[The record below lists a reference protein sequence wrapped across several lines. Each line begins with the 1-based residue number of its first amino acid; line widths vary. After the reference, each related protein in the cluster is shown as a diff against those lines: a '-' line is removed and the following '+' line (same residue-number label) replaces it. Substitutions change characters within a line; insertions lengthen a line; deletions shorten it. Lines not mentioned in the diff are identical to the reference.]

1 MFRPKLSPIW
11 KQRNFRL
18 LWFGE
23 TISLLGS
30 TVSHFALPVVAVV
43 TLHVSAGQMGLM
55 RALGSAPSIVLGL
68 LAGVWVDRLDRRRLL
83 VATNLLA
90 AALMAS
96 VPIAHLLGTLTVFHL
111 YALWFA
117 FGFLGAFWWP
127 AWNSFLPTIVA
138 PDDLVEANSKVE
150 FAWSSMGVAGPAL
163 GALLISWFTAPGVL
177 AFDAV
182 TFVVCAAF
190 IVRIRPPAVTTEDG
204 PRVGTFR
211 QIGDGL
217 RATFADVMQRAITI
231 PRVILDF
238 VDGLSLTV
246 FAIYVIREV
255 GLSPQL
261 LGVSLAL
268 SWVGF
273 ALGAAIA
280 PRLERRIGIGTM
292 IVLGLLLVGI
302 SPYTMVIANSR
313 FSDWVN
319 VVFLAIPG
327 WVGGFGGIVQ
337 FIGLTALRQSLT
349 PRRLLGRVYASSN
362 VVGEVATL
370 LGALTGGLLG
380 DTIGLR
386 PAIATAAILY
396 GIPFLYALAS
406 PLRRASR
413 VAEEAE
419 EDAETEAEP
428 EPERS

>member
-11 KQRNFRL
+11 QQRNFRL

-90 AALMAS
+90 AVLMAS
-96 VPIAHLLGTLTVFHL
+96 VPIAHVVGSLTVFHL

-117 FGFLGAFWWP
+117 FGILGAFWWP
-127 AWNSFLPTIVA
+127 AWNSFLPSIVP

-177 AFDAV
+177 AFDAA
-182 TFVVCAAF
+182 TFVICAGF
-190 IVRIRPPAVTTEDG
+190 IVRIRPPAVTTDDG
-204 PRVGTFR
+204 PRVSTFR
-211 QIGDGL
+211 QIQDGL
-217 RATFADVMQRAITI
+217 RATFVDVMQRAITI

-246 FAIYVIREV
+246 FALYVLREV
-255 GLSPQL
+255 GLSPAL
-261 LGVSLAL
+261 LGVALAL
-268 SWVGF
+268 SWLGF

-280 PRLERRIGIGTM
+280 PRLERRLGIGTM

-302 SPYTMVIANSR
+302 SPYTMVIANR
-313 FSDWVN
+313 
-319 VVFLAIPG
+319 
-327 WVGGFGGIVQ
+327 GFRTGS
-337 FIGLTALRQSLT
+337 TSCSS
-349 PRRLLGRVYASSN
+349 PRRDGSAVSEASCSSS
-362 VVGEVATL
+362 A
-370 LGALTGGLLG
+370 
-380 DTIGLR
+380 
-386 PAIATAAILY
+386 
-396 GIPFLYALAS
+396 
-406 PLRRASR
+406 
-413 VAEEAE
+413 
-419 EDAETEAEP
+419 
-428 EPERS
+428 